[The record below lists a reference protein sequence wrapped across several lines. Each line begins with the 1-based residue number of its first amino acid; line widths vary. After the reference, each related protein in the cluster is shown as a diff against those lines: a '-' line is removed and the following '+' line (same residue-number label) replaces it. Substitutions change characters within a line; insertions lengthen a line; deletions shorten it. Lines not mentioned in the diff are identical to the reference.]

1 VLAVLAVLTGW
12 PCSPC
17 GPSPGPRQEVIKGWD
32 QGIAGMKK
40 GEKRRLTTSPP

>member
-1 VLAVLAVLTGW
+1 
-12 PCSPC
+12 
-17 GPSPGPRQEVIKGWD
+17 VIKGWD